1 MSRYF
6 PHTSYAEDQPLPYT
20 ILTVH
25 VLTRGL
31 TTGSLLGV
39 TLASLRQAIPPLRR
53 ARPSTPQILLAASS
67 RGSLAG
73 VGLMT
78 LALGGRM
85 YGREKI
91 EWHDRSWRLLE
102 NKGQMEMD
110 DWTYAGM
117 ALGALGATTWVRAAA
132 LKSLGRAQAVLG
144 GLGAG
149 GAVGMLGSVVWRVVL
164 NGGKFP
170 ETEKE
175 GDL

>member
-6 PHTSYAEDQPLPYT
+6 PHTSYAEDQPLAHT
-20 ILTVH
+20 ILSVH

-31 TTGSLLGV
+31 TTGSLVGV
-39 TLASLRQAIPPLRR
+39 TLASLRQISPRLRR
-53 ARPSTPQILLAASS
+53 AGPLTPQILLAASS
-67 RGSLAG
+67 RGGAFG

-110 DWTYAGM
+110 DWTYVGM
-117 ALGALGATTWVRAAA
+117 ALGVLGAATSETAV
-132 LKSLGRAQAVLG
+132 KSLGRARAVMG

-149 GAVGMLGSVVWRVVL
+149 GAVGMLGSVVWRVGL
-164 NGGKFP
+164 NRGKFP
-170 ETEKE
+170 EREKE

>member
-1 MSRYF
+1 MSRFF

-39 TLASLRQAIPPLRR
+39 TLSTLRQAIPPLRR
-53 ARPSTPQILLAASS
+53 AGPLTPSVLLASS
-67 RGSLAG
+67 STGSLVG

-91 EWHDRSWRLLE
+91 EWNDRSWRLLE

-110 DWTYAGM
+110 DWTYVGM
-117 ALGALGATTWVRAAA
+117 ALGALGATTSKTAV
-132 LKSLGRAQAVLG
+132 KSLGRARAMMG

-149 GAVGMLGSVVWRVVL
+149 GAVGMLGSVVWRVGF

-170 ETEKE
+170 EREKE